1 MTKEDAIIQMKQG
14 VKVTHRYF
22 TSNEWITMKGNFTIQ
37 TEEGYS
43 FPADEFWRYRN
54 DIDWMDG
61 WSIFKE

>member
-1 MTKEDAIIQMKQG
+1 MTKNDAIIQMKQG

-22 TSNEWITMKGNFTIQ
+22 TSNEWITMKGNLTIQ

-61 WSIFKE
+61 WSIYKE

>member
-1 MTKEDAIIQMKQG
+1 MTKENAIIEMKKG
-14 VKVTHRYF
+14 IKVTHRYF
-22 TSNEWITMKGNFTIQ
+22 SSDEWITMKGNFTIQ

-61 WSIFKE
+61 WSIYKE